1 MTTDNLENFWEIG
14 SQSTFE
20 MLALK
25 TFYFQYE
32 NNKVYRSFCDL
43 INCNPA
49 EVTAVKDIP
58 YLPISFFKSKKVC
71 CFESD
76 NASFFSSSTT
86 TGGSPSKHYYHQL
99 KDYQISFRKGFEHF
113 FGAIEDFTVLALLPS
128 YLERSRS
135 SLIYMAD
142 DMIRKS
148 QKTESGFYLNQL
160 ESLKKIIMQ
169 QEKKEQKTLLLG
181 VSFALLD
188 LVEQYSFD
196 LKHTWIM
203 ETGGMK
209 GRRKEVTREA
219 LHSQLK
225 KGFGVSKIYSEYG
238 MTELLSQAYSI
249 GKGIFECPPWMRV
262 AARENQDPF
271 NLLPWGQSGGLNI
284 IDLANRD
291 SCAFIATEDLA
302 RVHSDK
308 RFEVLGRL
316 DASEIR
322 GCNLMVV

>member
-128 YLERSRS
+128 YLERSGS

>member
-14 SQSTFE
+14 SQSAFE

-128 YLERSRS
+128 YLERSGS

-196 LKHTWIM
+196 LEHTWIM

-302 RVHSDK
+302 RIHSDK
-308 RFEVLGRL
+308 RFEILGRL

>member
-1 MTTDNLENFWEIG
+1 MTTYNLENFWEIG

-128 YLERSRS
+128 YLERSGS

-196 LKHTWIM
+196 LEHTWIM

-302 RVHSDK
+302 RIHSDK

>member
-1 MTTDNLENFWEIG
+1 MTIDNLENFWEIG
-14 SQSTFE
+14 SQPAFE

-25 TFYFQYE
+25 TFNFQYE

-49 EVTAVKDIP
+49 EVKAVKDIP

-76 NASFFSSSTT
+76 NTSFFSSSTT
-86 TGGSPSKHYYHQL
+86 AGGSPSKHYYHEL

-128 YLERSRS
+128 YMERSGS

-148 QKTESGFYLNQL
+148 QKTESGFYLNQW
-160 ESLKKIIMQ
+160 ESLKNIIMQ

-196 LKHTWIM
+196 LEHTWIM

-225 KGFGVSKIYSEYG
+225 KGFGVPKIYSEYG
-238 MTELLSQAYSI
+238 MTELFSQAYSI
-249 GKGIFECPPWMRV
+249 GEGIFECPPWMRV

-291 SCAFIATEDLA
+291 SCAFIATDDLA

>member
-14 SQSTFE
+14 SQSAFE

-128 YLERSRS
+128 YLERSGS

-169 QEKKEQKTLLLG
+169 QEKKKQKTLLLG

-196 LKHTWIM
+196 LEHTWIM

-302 RVHSDK
+302 RIHSDK

>member
-128 YLERSRS
+128 YLERSGS

-196 LKHTWIM
+196 LEHTWIM

-271 NLLPWGQSGGLNI
+271 NLLPWGESGGLNI

>member
-128 YLERSRS
+128 YLERSGS

-169 QEKKEQKTLLLG
+169 QEKKKQKTLLLG

-196 LKHTWIM
+196 LEHTWIM

>member
-1 MTTDNLENFWEIG
+1 MTTDNLENFWEIC
-14 SQSTFE
+14 SQPAFDA
-20 MLALK
+20 LAFK

-49 EVTAVKDIP
+49 EVTALKDIP
-58 YLPISFFKSKKVC
+58 YLPISFFKSNKVC

-76 NASFFSSSTT
+76 NGSFFSSSTT
-86 TGGSPSKHYYHQL
+86 TGGIPSKHYYRQL
-99 KDYQISFRKGFEHF
+99 KDYQISFRKGFEYF

-128 YLERSRS
+128 YLERSHS
-135 SLIYMAD
+135 SLIYMAN

-148 QKTESGFYLNQL
+148 QKTESGFYLNQW
-160 ESLKKIIMQ
+160 ENLKKTIIQ
-169 QEKKEQKTLLLG
+169 LENTEQKTLLLG

-196 LKHTWIM
+196 LKHTWVM

-209 GRRKEVTREA
+209 GMRKEVTREA

-225 KGFGVSKIYSEYG
+225 KGFGVHKIFSEYG
-238 MTELLSQAYSI
+238 MTELMSQAYSI
-249 GKGIFECPPWMRV
+249 GEGIFECPPWMRV

-291 SCAFIATEDLA
+291 SCAFIATEDLT

-308 RFEVLGRL
+308 RFEVLGRI

-322 GCNLMVV
+322 GCNLMVI

>member
-1 MTTDNLENFWEIG
+1 MTIDNLENFWEIG
-14 SQSTFE
+14 SQPAFE

-25 TFYFQYE
+25 TFNFQYE
-32 NNKVYRSFCDL
+32 NNTVYRSFCDL

-49 EVTAVKDIP
+49 EVKAVKDIP

-76 NASFFSSSTT
+76 NTSFFSSSTT
-86 TGGSPSKHYYHQL
+86 AGGSPSKHYYHEL

-128 YLERSRS
+128 YMERSGS

-148 QKTESGFYLNQL
+148 QKTESGFYLNQW
-160 ESLKKIIMQ
+160 ESLKNIIMQ

-196 LKHTWIM
+196 LEHTWIM

-225 KGFGVSKIYSEYG
+225 KGFGVPKIYSEYG
-238 MTELLSQAYSI
+238 MTELFSQAYSI
-249 GKGIFECPPWMRV
+249 GEGIFECPPWMRV

-291 SCAFIATEDLA
+291 SCAFIATDDLA

>member
-128 YLERSRS
+128 YLERSGS

-196 LKHTWIM
+196 LEHTWIM

>member
-14 SQSTFE
+14 SQSAFE

-128 YLERSRS
+128 YLERSGS

-196 LKHTWIM
+196 LEHTWIM

>member
-14 SQSTFE
+14 SQSAFE

-291 SCAFIATEDLA
+291 SCAVIATEDLA

>member
-1 MTTDNLENFWEIG
+1 MTTDNLENFWEID
-14 SQSTFE
+14 SQSAFE

-128 YLERSRS
+128 YLERSGS

-196 LKHTWIM
+196 LEHTWIM

>member
-14 SQSTFE
+14 SQSAFE

-128 YLERSRS
+128 YLERSGS

-196 LKHTWIM
+196 LEHTWIM

-302 RVHSDK
+302 RIHSDK

>member
-1 MTTDNLENFWEIG
+1 MTIDNLENFWEIG
-14 SQSTFE
+14 SQSAFE

-128 YLERSRS
+128 YLERSGS

-196 LKHTWIM
+196 LEHTWIM

-249 GKGIFECPPWMRV
+249 GEGIFECPPWMRV

-302 RVHSDK
+302 RIHSDK

>member
-14 SQSTFE
+14 SQSAFE

-128 YLERSRS
+128 YLERSGS

-196 LKHTWIM
+196 LEHTWIM

-249 GKGIFECPPWMRV
+249 GEGIFECPPWMRV

-302 RVHSDK
+302 RIHSDK

>member
-25 TFYFQYE
+25 TFFFQYE

-128 YLERSRS
+128 YLERSGS

-196 LKHTWIM
+196 LEHTWIM

>member
-14 SQSTFE
+14 SQSAFE

-128 YLERSRS
+128 YLERSGS

-196 LKHTWIM
+196 LEHTWIM

-249 GKGIFECPPWMRV
+249 GEGIFECPPWMRV

>member
-128 YLERSRS
+128 YLERSGS

-196 LKHTWIM
+196 LEHTWIM

-249 GKGIFECPPWMRV
+249 GEGIFECPPWMRV

-302 RVHSDK
+302 RIHSDK

>member
-14 SQSTFE
+14 SQSAFE

-113 FGAIEDFTVLALLPS
+113 FGAIEDLTVLALLPS
-128 YLERSRS
+128 YLERSGS

-169 QEKKEQKTLLLG
+169 QEKKKQKTLLLG

-196 LKHTWIM
+196 LEHTWIM

-249 GKGIFECPPWMRV
+249 GEGIFECPPWMRV

-302 RVHSDK
+302 RIHSDK